1 MANIVC
7 GVRYCLVF
15 HNNQFLD
22 LLLFNIFMYDMCYF
36 LEEFDIVNYAGD
48 SIPYCV
54 DKSSEFVVSNLE
66 Q

>member
-1 MANIVC
+1 MF
-7 GVRYCLVF
+7 GVSQQSIF
-15 HNNQFLD
+15 GP
-22 LLLFNIFMYDMCYF
+22 LLFNIFMYDMCYF